1 MKELLLD
8 CGYKEWKSG
17 YFHKPIIENGVTLFY
32 FQMVK
37 MDGVYGVNVYSG
49 FFQFKVNLPNVK
61 DSQMLDFTL
70 NRWFMTKNDPTIKD
84 AEDYALSVF
93 KKLEGISHG

>member
-17 YFHKPIIENGVTLFY
+17 YFQKPIVENGVTLFF

-37 MDGVYGVNVYSG
+37 MDGVYGINAYSG
-49 FFQFKVNLPNVK
+49 YFQFKINLPNRK
-61 DSQMLDFTL
+61 DAQMLDFTL

-84 AEDYALSVF
+84 AEDYALLVF
-93 KKLEGISHG
+93 KKLEGIPHG